1 MDVILNWD
9 GQFNETAKG
18 ILKTISDQNRGNN
31 DWSSQWDGK
40 YDDQVKDL
48 VVVQMRAGTYDNLP
62 EPIHNKSKWNV
73 PYTMQLAITHT
84 AATWRVGK
92 LSFIRDNYKEG
103 LCKGCLYKDFE
114 QVCIKD
120 GLHKGILL

>member
-1 MDVILNWD
+1 MKITFTDSDPIVKLNAPTVTEIEDMPIFQFHPDPRSERSKWAMDVILNWD

-62 EPIHNKSKWNV
+62 EPIGTKSKRNV
-73 PYTMQLAITHT
+73 P
-84 AATWRVGK
+84 
-92 LSFIRDNYKEG
+92 
-103 LCKGCLYKDFE
+103 
-114 QVCIKD
+114 
-120 GLHKGILL
+120 